1 MKEAG
6 RGRKEAEPGQSQARP
21 CREWLRSDPLGC
33 SGMLRVTFFFLIFID
48 LFVGGRGRRREAN
61 SPLSAEPHK
70 TGGSNP

>member
-33 SGMLRVTFFFLIFID
+33 SGMLRVTFFFFNIY
-48 LFVGGRGRRREAN
+48 
-61 SPLSAEPHK
+61 
-70 TGGSNP
+70 